1 MRSKNLLGVR
11 MQPSDLAIPEEAAPD
26 TAVRHTHKQV
36 LVLRKDLNMRKGK
49 MVAQGAHASQ
59 IAVYPRPTDEDIVR
73 GYMIVPLTEHNIPW
87 LRDNFK
93 KITCGVKDENEL
105 LTLYERAKELGIPC
119 SLVTDSGLT
128 EFHNVPTNTAI
139 AVGPAHEDIVNL
151 VTGHL
156 TPL

>member
-1 MRSKNLLGVR
+1 
-11 MQPSDLAIPEEAAPD
+11 MQASDSTLPDGAVPAAV
-26 TAVRHTHKQV
+26 VRHTHKQV

-59 IAVYPRPTDEDIVR
+59 MAVYPRPTDEDIAR
-73 GYMIVPLTEHNIPW
+73 GYILVYLTEHNTPW

-93 KITCGVKDENEL
+93 KITCGVKDETEL
-105 LTLYERAKELGIPC
+105 LALYARAQELGIPC